1 MTKSNKKATENVA
14 NDAPQEKGALN
25 LGNLKLNRKVIVIL
39 STVVVIAGL
48 FIGFKFLYLDPKE
61 EKAQAQ
67 LTEAEQLIDNQA
79 MAQLDQI
86 LNEIA
91 RAEAELEQKGDTAPA
106 GLNDSI
112 KQKTAAY
119 EKAKADIY
127 NKALKGDGKTP
138 GLLKIADMG
147 MTSAANIAK
156 AQAGIC
162 YYKLGNYKEAIK
174 MLENFTPQGDK
185 GVSPQFIAALANCYA
200 ADGQLDKAIDTFKK
214 AASEADNAAT
224 SPQYLIEAGLLLESQ
239 KKNDEALKIYEQIK
253 KDYPQAAIVAPQQ
266 MQGGY
271 VSGIDKYIER
281 VSK

>member
-48 FIGFKFLYLDPKE
+48 FLAFKYFYLDPKE
-61 EKAQAQ
+61 EKAQTQ
-67 LTEAEQLIDNQA
+67 LAEAEQLVNGQA
-79 MAQLDQI
+79 LAQLDQI
-86 LNEIA
+86 LNEIS

-112 KQKTAAY
+112 KKNTANF

-138 GLLKIADMG
+138 GLLKIAGMG

-162 YYKLGNYKEAIK
+162 YYKLGN
-174 MLENFTPQGDK
+174 
-185 GVSPQFIAALANCYA
+185 
-200 ADGQLDKAIDTFKK
+200 
-214 AASEADNAAT
+214 
-224 SPQYLIEAGLLLESQ
+224 
-239 KKNDEALKIYEQIK
+239 
-253 KDYPQAAIVAPQQ
+253 
-266 MQGGY
+266 
-271 VSGIDKYIER
+271 
-281 VSK
+281 

>member
-61 EKAQAQ
+61 EKAQA
-67 LTEAEQLIDNQA
+67 
-79 MAQLDQI
+79 
-86 LNEIA
+86 
-91 RAEAELEQKGDTAPA
+91 
-106 GLNDSI
+106 
-112 KQKTAAY
+112 
-119 EKAKADIY
+119 
-127 NKALKGDGKTP
+127 
-138 GLLKIADMG
+138 
-147 MTSAANIAK
+147 
-156 AQAGIC
+156 GIC

-174 MLENFTPQGDK
+174 MLEGFTPQGDK

-200 ADGQLDKAIDTFKK
+200 ADGQLDKAVDTFKK

-253 KDYPQAAIVAPQQ
+253 KDYPQSSLVAPQQ

-271 VSGIDKYIER
+271 VSAIDKYIER

>member
-25 LGNLKLNRKVIVIL
+25 LGNLKLNRKVTVIL

-48 FIGFKFLYLDPKE
+48 FLAFKYFYLDPKE
-61 EKAQAQ
+61 EKAQTQ
-67 LTEAEQLIDNQA
+67 LAEAEQLVNGQA
-79 MAQLDQI
+79 LAQLDQI
-86 LNEIA
+86 LNEIS

-112 KQKTAAY
+112 KKNTANF

-127 NKALKGDGKTP
+127 NKDLKGDGKTP
-138 GLLKIADMG
+138 GLLKIAGMA
-147 MTSAANIAK
+147 MTSAANITN
-156 AQAGIC
+156 AQAGNC

-174 MLENFTPQGDK
+174 MLEDFTPQGDK
-185 GVSPQFIAALANCYA
+185 GVSPQYIAALANCYA
-200 ADGQLDKAIDTFKK
+200 ADGQLDKAVDTFKK

-253 KDYPQAAIVAPQQ
+253 KDYPQSALVAPQQ

-271 VSGIDKYIER
+271 VSAIDKYIER

>member
-48 FIGFKFLYLDPKE
+48 FLAFKYFYLAPKE
-61 EKAQAQ
+61 EKAQTQ
-67 LTEAEQLIDNQA
+67 LAEAEQLVNGQA
-79 MAQLDQI
+79 LAQLDQI
-86 LNEIA
+86 LNEIS

-112 KQKTAAY
+112 KKNTANF

-138 GLLKIADMG
+138 GLLKIAGMG

-174 MLENFTPQGDK
+174 MLEDFTPQGDK
-185 GVSPQFIAALANCYA
+185 GVSPQYIAALANCYA
-200 ADGQLDKAIDTFKK
+200 ADGQLDKAVDTFKK

-253 KDYPQAAIVAPQQ
+253 KDYPQSALVAPQQ

-271 VSGIDKYIER
+271 VSAIDKYIER

>member
-25 LGNLKLNRKVIVIL
+25 LGNLKLNRKVTVIL

-48 FIGFKFLYLDPKE
+48 FLAFKYFYLDPKE
-61 EKAQAQ
+61 EKAQTQ
-67 LTEAEQLIDNQA
+67 LAEAEQLVNGQA
-79 MAQLDQI
+79 LAQLDQI
-86 LNEIA
+86 LNEIS

-112 KQKTAAY
+112 KKNTANF

-127 NKALKGDGKTP
+127 NKAPKGDGKTP
-138 GLLKIADMG
+138 GLLKIAGMG
-147 MTSAANIAK
+147 MTGAANIAK

-162 YYKLGNYKEAIK
+162 YYKLGNYQEAIK
-174 MLENFTPQGDK
+174 RLEDFPPQGDK
-185 GVSPQFIAALANCYA
+185 GVSPQYIAALANCDA
-200 ADGQLDKAIDTFKK
+200 AGGQLDKAVDTFKK

-253 KDYPQAAIVAPQQ
+253 KDYPQSALVAPQQ

-271 VSGIDKYIER
+271 VSAIDKYIER